1 MSAAEMIAECK
12 YQFMLSSG
20 QTHLFTLVLL
30 HALLALVVGRRGRR
44 RVVAAHGVQLSSE
57 DHLQVTSCVT

>member
-20 QTHLFTLVLL
+20 QTHLFTSVLL
-30 HALLALVVGRRGRR
+30 HALLLALVVGRRGRR
-44 RVVAAHGVQLSSE
+44 RVVAAHGV
-57 DHLQVTSCVT
+57 